1 MYLPA
6 LKKTKRIP
14 ASDKDAA
21 FMGSDFSYADMTDKE
36 LDDYTF
42 KLVKE
47 SVVKRKGGNEAV
59 WLIESTPIS
68 QAVID
73 ETGYIKSILYIR
85 KDNYV
90 LTRAKFYLKK
100 AKRIKYMDVRKL
112 TQIDGIWVAMQTS
125 MTSKQ
130 GKKTLHKTILTNSDV
145 EINTY
150 IDDDMFSIRAI
161 EKGL

>member
-1 MYLPA
+1 MHKVY
-6 LKKTKRIP
+6 RIIHRQ
-14 ASDKDAA
+14 
-21 FMGSDFSYADMTDKE
+21 TQ
-36 LDDYTF
+36 
-42 KLVKE
+42 
-47 SVVKRKGGNEAV
+47 RKSGNEAV